1 MKKFLFIALI
11 SFITSNLYSQDKI
24 ELKPYWDNGLKLE
37 SSDKNFSVKL
47 GGRIQYDI
55 MFINQDDSLNNH
67 FDAENGAEFRRA
79 RLYTSG
85 TIYKTIKYKFQ
96 IDFAGNRVVIKDAYL
111 RFTKIP
117 VIGNIT
123 VGNFKEPRG
132 FEMITSSK
140 YITMM
145 ERSLTNEFD
154 NDRNLG
160 FMLNNSFLDKRL
172 SVFVGYFFPSSNEA
186 KYSGSKYNLTF
197 RLSGI
202 PYYNDDDGYKV
213 VHLGGGLTYENHDDQ
228 EISYASRPEAHLAPK
243 YLKVNIDKVKN
254 INEIN
259 GELVL
264 VYNSLSLHGEYTY
277 AGVKTSA
284 NSALQENDY
293 GFYSFFGTL
302 SWFITGE
309 HKNYSKKKSAFDR
322 LNPKKNFGTKGGFGA
337 LEIALRYS
345 VLNLNDQDLNGG
357 KMNNITAGINWYL
370 NPATKIAFNYVRSN
384 IYELGISN
392 IYQMRFQIAF

>member
-11 SFITSNLYSQDKI
+11 SFITSSLYSQDKI

-117 VIGNIT
+117 GIGNIT

-160 FMLNNSFLDKRL
+160 FMLNNSFLNKRL
-172 SVFVGYFFPSSNEA
+172 SVFAGYFYPSGNEA
-186 KYSGSKYNLTF
+186 KFSGKKYNLTF

-202 PYYNDDDGYKV
+202 PYYNDDRS
-213 VHLGGGLTYENHDDQ
+213 
-228 EISYASRPEAHLAPK
+228 I
-243 YLKVNIDKVKN
+243 
-254 INEIN
+254 
-259 GELVL
+259 
-264 VYNSLSLHGEYTY
+264 
-277 AGVKTSA
+277 
-284 NSALQENDY
+284 
-293 GFYSFFGTL
+293 
-302 SWFITGE
+302 
-309 HKNYSKKKSAFDR
+309 
-322 LNPKKNFGTKGGFGA
+322 
-337 LEIALRYS
+337 
-345 VLNLNDQDLNGG
+345 
-357 KMNNITAGINWYL
+357 WY
-370 NPATKIAFNYVRSN
+370 FN
-384 IYELGISN
+384 
-392 IYQMRFQIAF
+392 